1 MLFVLLYINYE
12 LSNNHFLG
20 VGSGVFAPEKEYA
33 THTAS
38 SVRAYE
44 HLTASG
50 LIPDEIAC

>member
-1 MLFVLLYINYE
+1 MLFVILYISYE

-20 VGSGVFAPEKEYA
+20 VGNGKFAPEKEYA
-33 THTAS
+33 TQTAS

-44 HLTASG
+44 HLTARG